1 MMQPTYIPSPSAPS
15 ERAPLWRHGILVSVA
30 VTALGALT
38 GSTLATILGTR
49 GLGWTWADVLVA
61 PLTALVAA
69 ASIYS
74 FYRSTPLRGLQASV
88 ARVLVSAG
96 AIMILT
102 AALSGRLG
110 LAAMALWFMV
120 AATVIVTA
128 LAAGGGVRR
137 WAG

>member
-15 ERAPLWRHGILVSVA
+15 DHTSLWRHGILVSMGM
-30 VTALGALT
+30 TALGALI

-69 ASIYS
+69 AFVYS
-74 FYRSTPLRGLQASV
+74 FYRAPLRGLPAAV
-88 ARVLVSAG
+88 ARVLVSTG

-102 AALSGRLG
+102 ATLSGRLG
-110 LAAMALWFMV
+110 LAAIALWFM
-120 AATVIVTA
+120 AATTVVVTA
-128 LAAGGGVRR
+128 LAASGFRH
-137 WAG
+137 

>member
-15 ERAPLWRHGILVSVA
+15 EHASFWRHGTLASMA
-30 VTALGALT
+30 VTGLGALI
-38 GSTLATILGTR
+38 GSTLATILGSR

-69 ASIYS
+69 AFIYG
-74 FYRSTPLRGLQASV
+74 FFRGMPLLGLPAAV

-102 AALSGRLG
+102 AALSGRLALAG
-110 LAAMALWFMV
+110 LALWFMV
-120 AATVIVTA
+120 GATVVVTA
-128 LAAGGGVRR
+128 LTASGARR
-137 WAG
+137 